1 MPPWLTGDGY
11 LHSEGTHRQ
20 DIPTEQDQM
29 AQRPIIDFI
38 RRPDSLDRNAVR
50 QLQELIEEYPYMHAA
65 RILLLQALH
74 KQHSPLYD
82 QELRRNA
89 VMVPCRKSIFHLT
102 EEASYK
108 VKAEKKRYG
117 VGMQEDQLPQSAD
130 QLIDNFLGTLPVQ
143 EPSAGVPVDA
153 TKDYIAY
160 MLQNEQDEEQADV
173 ALMNGDG
180 VVERFLE
187 QEDGRIVLN
196 DSTVRKEESK
206 STNDENEAEGKEIFT
221 EIMASIYIKQ
231 GKYES
236 ALKIIRQLSLKY
248 PKKNRYFAD
257 QIRFLE
263 KLVLNEKNK

>member
-1 MPPWLTGDGY
+1 
-11 LHSEGTHRQ
+11 
-20 DIPTEQDQM
+20 M
-29 AQRPIIDFI
+29 AQRPLIDFI
-38 RRPDSLDRNAVR
+38 RRPDSMNQNAVS
-50 QLQELIEEYPYMHAA
+50 QLKEQIEEYPYLHVA

-89 VMVPCRKSIFHLT
+89 VMVPCRNSIFHLT
-102 EEASYK
+102 EEANYK
-108 VKAEKKRYG
+108 VKAERKRYG
-117 VGMQEDQLPQSAD
+117 GTSQWDAAPQSTV
-130 QLIDNFLGTLPVQ
+130 QLIDNFLGALPVQ
-143 EPSAGVPVDA
+143 LPASGVPVDA
-153 TKDYIAY
+153 TKDYITY
-160 MLQNEQDEEQADV
+160 MLQNEQGEDHADM
-173 ALMNGDG
+173 APMNGDG

-187 QEDGRIVLN
+187 QEDGRIVLDEQVSQN
-196 DSTVRKEESK
+196 DRTKPG
-206 STNDENEAEGKEIFT
+206 NPENETEGKEIFT

-263 KLVLNEKNK
+263 KLVLNERNK